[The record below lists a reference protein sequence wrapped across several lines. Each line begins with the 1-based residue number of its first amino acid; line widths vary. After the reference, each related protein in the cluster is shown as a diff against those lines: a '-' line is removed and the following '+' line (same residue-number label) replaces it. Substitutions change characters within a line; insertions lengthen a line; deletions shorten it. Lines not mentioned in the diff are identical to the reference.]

1 MYIVFSPKFDNF
13 AACVDPTPWSLV
25 EMDFTDESNGQ
36 VMTSSSDVTGA
47 PTTAMEPVG
56 CTVVEQPQS
65 ALTQTCLEPAG
76 PPTASPT
83 PSSEPD
89 QPCTQPHSG
98 ESVGHVIT
106 GEQHPCPASVNELS
120 RTLEQNLVIPQTPAD
135 HHESTQSTP
144 ATLLPQQASGV
155 CDLPGVTSSIPVSTP
170 AETMTSHDAATLPQD
185 QTHTVGIQQPP
196 DAVTSPDVQ
205 PCQPAS
211 EFHHP
216 SEAAASPVTM
226 ATEQPMSVPVTDQ
239 TEAASA
245 ELYPLTTTT
254 STDAGE
260 HLLLDTVSDHVQSV
274 HVSAATGDVQPSQEQ
289 LLPTESPHPAAAE
302 CPSETIPGDG
312 IEAEL
317 PPASAAQVGAE
328 DVSQQ
333 TAVTTSHDDS
343 SQTAAVVQVEDNR
356 REEVQQVE
364 QPNDVIADKQLRR
377 EDVVMTTPNDVSGM
391 HHDVSAG
398 SDTDDAPEVI
408 ADSLSRDRD
417 VINHHDHQHP
427 SVSHCTL
434 SVCLSVTRPRLA
446 HRWEVVEGY
455 GTILILLD

>member
-1 MYIVFSPKFDNF
+1 MATEQPIGVPVTDQTVAASQLPAVESYPLDAVTSPDVQPCKPASEFHHPSE
-13 AACVDPTPWSLV
+13 AAASPVTMATEQPIGVLV
-25 EMDFTDESNGQ
+25 TDQTVAASQ
-36 VMTSSSDVTGA
+36 L
-47 PTTAMEPVG
+47 P
-56 CTVVEQPQS
+56 VVES
-65 ALTQTCLEPAG
+65 Y
-76 PPTASPT
+76 
-83 PSSEPD
+83 
-89 QPCTQPHSG
+89 
-98 ESVGHVIT
+98 
-106 GEQHPCPASVNELS
+106 
-120 RTLEQNLVIPQTPAD
+120 
-135 HHESTQSTP
+135 
-144 ATLLPQQASGV
+144 LL
-155 CDLPGVTSSIPVSTP
+155 
-170 AETMTSHDAATLPQD
+170 
-185 QTHTVGIQQPP
+185 

-239 TEAASA
+239 TEAALA

-289 LLPTESPHPAAAE
+289 LLPTESPHSAAAE

-343 SQTAAVVQVEDNR
+343 SQTAAVAQVEDNR

-377 EDVVMTTPNDVSGM
+377 DDDVVMTTPNDVSGM

-455 GTILILLD
+455 GTILILSD